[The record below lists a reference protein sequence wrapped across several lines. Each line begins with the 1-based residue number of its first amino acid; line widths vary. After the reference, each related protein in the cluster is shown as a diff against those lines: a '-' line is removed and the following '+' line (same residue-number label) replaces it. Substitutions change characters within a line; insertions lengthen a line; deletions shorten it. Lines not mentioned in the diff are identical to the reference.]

1 MALGSLIEKMN
12 LSLRLFYGS
21 MHGGAASKAQS
32 PDCRAHRLMSMPGLD
47 VEPFWNFALFLSWA
61 FLVG

>member
-1 MALGSLIEKMN
+1 
-12 LSLRLFYGS
+12 